1 MGALGV
7 TALLIVV
14 QTLLLVMLAPLWS
27 GLVAMLRARLQRR
40 RGAPLLQRWRDLV
53 KLALKE
59 TIVSEDASPLAHIVP
74 YAVLAASFV
83 IAALTPVLATQDGLG
98 FAGDLVMVVA
108 LFASV
113 RVLLALL
120 SLECGTTFG
129 GMASSRHLMLSALG
143 EPALIMSVF
152 TLAIGAGST
161 QLSRISAS
169 VAAAPGAWLSPAH
182 LLALSAMWLVV
193 LAEAGRVPVDDP
205 VTHLELTMV
214 HEGLVLDVSGRHLAL
229 LEWSSQVRTLVLLT
243 LVANLFVPWGV
254 ATTAAAAALGLGLL
268 AWLAKLVVFAVVIA
282 VGESVTARLRLF
294 RVPEFLGMAFLLA
307 LLALSTDALLRG

>member
-1 MGALGV
+1 VLV
-7 TALLIVV
+7 T
-14 QTLLLVMLAPLWS
+14 Q
-27 GLVAMLRARLQRR
+27 
-40 RGAPLLQRWRDLV
+40 
-53 KLALKE
+53 E
-59 TIVSEDASPLAHIVP
+59 
-74 YAVLAASFV
+74 
-83 IAALTPVLATQDGLG
+83 GLG

-108 LFASV
+108 LFAVV
-113 RVLLALL
+113 RVLMALL

-161 QLSRISAS
+161 QLARISAS
-169 VAAAPGAWLSPAH
+169 VAAAPGEWLSPAH

-193 LAEAGRVPVDDP
+193 MAEIGRVPVDNP

-214 HEGLVLDVSGRHLAL
+214 HEGLLLDVSGRHLAM
-229 LEWSSQVRTLVLLT
+229 LEWAAHVRTLVLLT

-254 ATTAAAAALGLGLL
+254 AGTVTWATLGLALA
-268 AWLAKLVVFAVVIA
+268 AWLAKLVVFAVVVA
-282 VGESVTARLRLF
+282 VTESVTARMRLF

-307 LLALSTDALLRG
+307 LLALSTDSLLRG

>member
-1 MGALGV
+1 MAPML
-7 TALLIVV
+7 VV
-14 QTLLLVMLAPLWS
+14 LQTVLLVLLAPLWS
-27 GLVAMLRARLQRR
+27 GLVLVLRARLQRR
-40 RGAPLLQRWRDLV
+40 RGAPIHQRWRDLV
-53 KLALKE
+53 KLAGKE
-59 TIVSEDASPLAHIVP
+59 TVISEDGSPLAHVAP
-74 YAVLAASFV
+74 YAVLAASLV
-83 IAALTPVLATQDGLG
+83 IAALTPVLITQDGLG

-108 LFASV
+108 LFAVV
-113 RVLLALL
+113 RVLMALL

-161 QLSRISAS
+161 QLARISAS
-169 VAAAPGAWLSPAH
+169 VAAAPNEWLSPAH
-182 LLALSAMWLVV
+182 LLALSAMWMVV
-193 LAEAGRVPVDDP
+193 LAEIGRVPVDNP

-214 HEGLVLDVSGRHLAL
+214 HEGLVLDVSGRHLAM
-229 LEWSSQVRTLVLLT
+229 LEWAAHVRTLVLLT

-254 ATTAAAAALGLGLL
+254 AAGTSPAALGLALA

-282 VGESVTARLRLF
+282 ITESVTARMRLF

-307 LLALSTDALLRG
+307 LLALSTDSLLRG

>member
-1 MGALGV
+1 M
-7 TALLIVV
+7 LIVL
-14 QTLLLVMLAPLWS
+14 QTVLLVLLAPLWS
-27 GLVAMLRARLQRR
+27 GFVGVLRARLQRR
-40 RGAPLLQRWRDLV
+40 RGAPVHQRWLDLM
-53 KLALKE
+53 KLAGKE
-59 TIVSEDASPLAHIVP
+59 TIVTEDGSPLAHMAP
-74 YAVLAASFV
+74 YAVLAASLV
-83 IAALTPVLATQDGLG
+83 IAALTPVLVTQEGLG

-108 LFASV
+108 LFAVV
-113 RVLLALL
+113 RVLMALL

-169 VAAAPGAWLSPAH
+169 VAAAPGEWLSPAH

-193 LAEAGRVPVDDP
+193 MAEIGRVPVDNP

-214 HEGLVLDVSGRHLAL
+214 HEGLVLDVSGRHLAM
-229 LEWSSQVRTLVLLT
+229 LEWAAHVRTLVLLT

-254 ATTAAAAALGLGLL
+254 AATLTWATLGLAVA
-268 AWLAKLVVFAVVIA
+268 AWLAKLVVFALIVA
-282 VGESVTARLRLF
+282 VTESVTARMRLF

-307 LLALSTDALLRG
+307 LLALSTDSLLRG